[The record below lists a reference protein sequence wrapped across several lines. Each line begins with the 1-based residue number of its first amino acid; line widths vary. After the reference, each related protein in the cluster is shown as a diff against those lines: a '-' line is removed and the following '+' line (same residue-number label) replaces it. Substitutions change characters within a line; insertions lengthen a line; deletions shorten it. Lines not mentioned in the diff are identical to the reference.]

1 MAERTLQEIF
11 REQAELEAWLDRK
24 HPWVQ
29 ILTNWIILCLVI
41 ALGISFIIWGL
52 DIRARHMADRMASEM
67 FAAMDEEHAEMMA
80 AAEAQEA
87 ERKASMEYI
96 IDQEATAVAKAF
108 WGIDKFVEKYRY
120 SESDL
125 ETYARCMFNRAENGN
140 LIDEI
145 SKPEQFVGYNE
156 QNQVIANYKQL
167 AVKLVTEWHNE
178 TVKPCDTSFV
188 FAELTPSG
196 IFLKQ
201 DLHADGYARRW
212 HA

>member
-1 MAERTLQEIF
+1 MGEYFERQRKIEADMCF
-11 REQAELEAWLDRK
+11 R
-24 HPWVQ
+24 HPWFNVFYNYLVALC
-29 ILTNWIILCLVI
+29 IL
-41 ALGISFIIWGL
+41 ALLASFVWWGV
-52 DIRARHMADRMASEM
+52 DIHRRNRDEMIRLQVLAD
-67 FAAMDEEHAEMMA
+67 MDREHAEMMA

-87 ERKASMEYI
+87 KRKASMEYI
-96 IDQEATAVAKAF
+96 VEQESTAVAKAF
-108 WGIDKFVEKYRY
+108 YGIVKVIDKYHY
-120 SESDL
+120 SDSDL
-125 ETYARCMFNRAENGN
+125 ETYARCMFNRAEGGD

-156 QNQVIANYKQL
+156 QNQVIAEYKQL
-167 AVKLVTEWHNE
+167 AERLVKEWHSE

-188 FAELTPSG
+188 FAELTPNG